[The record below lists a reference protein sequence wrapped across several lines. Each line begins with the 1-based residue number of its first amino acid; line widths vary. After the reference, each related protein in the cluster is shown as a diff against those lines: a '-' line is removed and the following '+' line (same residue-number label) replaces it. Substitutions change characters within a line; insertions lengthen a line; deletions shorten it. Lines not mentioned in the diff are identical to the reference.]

1 MKKQVVVL
9 HSGGLD
15 STVCLLLAISRGY
28 NVVSLGIDY
37 NQTHRIELD
46 YAASQCVR
54 FGIERRVIRV
64 SWDKPQR
71 VIPTNRSLSE
81 IRKGVSSAFLP
92 GRNGVF
98 LMLASAEAAGLGANE
113 IWTGIN
119 SVDFSGYPDCTPD
132 FIKSFRKMLS
142 FAIPG
147 GPKLSAPLQTKSK
160 PQIGRLAKRLGL
172 SSEDTWSCYRPRIT
186 NTGISPCNECDACK
200 LHQFAWKI

>member
-1 MKKQVVVL
+1 MKKDVVVL

-15 STVCLLLAISRGY
+15 STVCLLLAMSRGH

-46 YAASQCVR
+46 YAENQCVR
-54 FGIERRVIRV
+54 FGVDRRVIRV

-71 VIPTNRSLSE
+71 HMPMGRSISE
-81 IRKGVSSAFLP
+81 IRKGVSPAFLP

-98 LMLASAEAAGLGANE
+98 LMLATAEAAGLGASE

-119 SVDFSGYPDCTPD
+119 SVDFSGYPDCTPE
-132 FIKSFRKMLS
+132 FVMAFRAMVS
-142 FAIPG
+142 IAIPG
-147 GPKLSAPLQTKSK
+147 GPKLLTPLQTKSK

-172 SSEDTWSCYRPRIT
+172 DCESTWSCYRPRISS
-186 NTGISPCNECDACK
+186 TGISPCEECDACQ
-200 LHQFAWKI
+200 LHRFAWGI